1 MSMSVNHPCQGC
13 HFKRVSNLL
22 IETLPTFQINTQN
35 FFLPVPFRWALT
47 ITLFSLWKFIQ
58 QQETVKDVIVI
69 YYCSDEWTATELS
82 QRKREEP
89 HIWILKSC
97 IQIMNQPGGLLCFNS
112 KIVYS
117 LWRLSFIF
125 LCFHKKGAFPSLGD
139 KRGKAVTVLIRPW
152 KYDVQVNVLLPRC
165 LQLILFYARI

>member
-1 MSMSVNHPCQGC
+1 MRFWAISMSVNHPCQGC

-22 IETLPTFQINTQN
+22 NETLPTFQINTQN
-35 FFLPVPFRWALT
+35 FFLPVPFRWTLT

-89 HIWILKSC
+89 HIWIPKSC
-97 IQIMNQPGGLLCFNS
+97 VQIMNEAGGQAAVFQFKNSLVCEDFLLFFF
-112 KIVYS
+112 V
-117 LWRLSFIF
+117 FT
-125 LCFHKKGAFPSLGD
+125 KKEPFPLLGT
-139 KRGKAVTVLIRPW
+139 REGK
-152 KYDVQVNVLLPRC
+152 QLL
-165 LQLILFYARI
+165 Y